1 MGNTVSV
8 ALVVVAAR
16 GAAAVTLCSAYPS
29 ICAGTFTG
37 TRLRLDG
44 TLPHTLPNGQRL
56 DGTLPTEL
64 FQNTDLTEL
73 RFPLNDISGTI
84 PTEIGRLTKLD
95 YLSFRG
101 NLLSGTLP
109 TEVGRLRLLR
119 ILNLKGNPATAA
131 DGPGNQFTGTL
142 PTEVGN
148 LARLTTLELENSQI
162 NGTVPTEIGRL
173 RQLTSLKLGD
183 NQLFGTVPTEIGRLT
198 QLTHLRINSN
208 SFSGTL
214 PTELNLIDP
223 TECWLTRTQCPWS
236 YFTCGSTDTNA
247 FGCPVPALPFF
258 CAENF
263 PVITC
268 PPPLPPMLPPPPPPP
283 SPSPPLSPPTPTP
296 QLASTGLPQAT
307 PSGVEASVEGDGGS
321 SPIGII
327 VGVAAGVIVLV
338 GVIILGLLWSRR
350 RAKAP
355 EVVEPTTAKVT
366 ASKDAPSDK
375 QEGTQ
380 LEDVEIGED
389 DEKRAAKAKARA
401 EEVRV
406 AAGCEF
412 LAFLTHSWVKDA
424 LDRDTHARVSRV
436 NDYLKARGMVTWFD
450 GDRMEGEIV
459 DQMVD
464 GIDKSAVLVVFV
476 TTAYIEKVASRNAN
490 DNCRKEFSYG
500 TRTKSANKMV
510 PVPMEPACLNPLQW
524 KGPVGME
531 LGGKLYKAQFAH
543 DVDDA
548 AFEAEAAKLFDEIVR
563 VAGLEGTK
571 IGHGHG
577 QSSKNLLK
585 AS

>member
-1 MGNTVSV
+1 MGNTVSATRG
-8 ALVVVAAR
+8 ALVVLASVR
-16 GAAAVTLCSAYPS
+16 GAAAVTLCDRTPS

-37 TRLRLDG
+37 TQLIFEEQG
-44 TLPHTLPNGQRL
+44 L

-64 FQNTDLTEL
+64 FQYTQLTTL
-73 RFPLNDISGTI
+73 RLPLNQISGTV
-84 PTEIGRLTKLD
+84 PTEIGRLTRLD
-95 YLSFRG
+95 YLALQS

-109 TEVGRLRLLR
+109 TEVGRLRQLR
-119 ILNLKGNPATAA
+119 ILNLKGNQRT
-131 DGPGNQFTGTL
+131 GPGNQLSGTL
-142 PTEVGN
+142 PTEIN
-148 LARLTTLELENSQI
+148 RLMQLTYLAVENNQL
-162 NGTVPTEIGRL
+162 NGTVPTEIGRVM
-173 RQLTSLKLGD
+173 QLATLYLSD
-183 NQLFGTVPTEIGRLT
+183 NHFSGTVPTEIGRLT
-198 QLTHLRINSN
+198 RLTDLRINSN
-208 SFSGTL
+208 SLSGTL
-214 PTELNLIDP
+214 PTELNLIYP
-223 TECWLTRTQCPWS
+223 ATCYLTRTQCPWS
-236 YFTCGSTDTNA
+236 DFTCGSNTDTNA
-247 FGCPVPALPFF
+247 FGCPVPTLPFF
-258 CAENF
+258 CADNF

-268 PPPLPPMLPPPPPPP
+268 PPPLPPMLPPPPPP
-283 SPSPPLSPPTPTP
+283 SPPLSPPTPSP

-307 PSGVEASVEGDGGS
+307 PSGVEGDGGS

-338 GVIILGLLWSRR
+338 GVAILGLLWSRR

-389 DEKRAAKAKARA
+389 DEKRAAKAKAKA

-459 DQMVD
+459 DHMVD

-476 TTAYIEKVASRNAN
+476 TTAYIEKVASHNAN

-531 LGGKLYKAQFAH
+531 LGGKLYKAQFAN

-548 AFEAEAAKLFDEIVR
+548 TFEAEAEKLFDEIVR